1 MNPHWYFVGAAWG
14 LAALLFAV
22 LVAATLRRQ
31 AAARRRL
38 AALDGVRR
46 PRAGTGRA
54 QEIAT

>member
-14 LAALLFAV
+14 LAALLFGT

-31 AAARRRL
+31 DAARRRL
-38 AALDGVRR
+38 AALDGTRR
-46 PRAGTGRA
+46 TRAGASRA